1 MLALEA
7 VPEHLNLARIIFIP
21 KCEDP
26 QTPED
31 YRPISITSVALRRL
45 HSILC
50 QRWSDHLSSLN
61 SQLAFLRR
69 DGCFDGVTSV
79 NVILRDTRMARR
91 KLTMC
96 AVDVFRA
103 FDSVSHAT
111 ITRVASMYWAPAP
124 LVSYPTYC
132 YDSSNHGTLIG
143 GGRIDSL
150 LFADDMMIFAETA
163 AGMQRKL
170 NQLSAAL
177 GKSGLTINAQKS
189 RGLTLIPNGKDKTLC
204 VVLKGY
210 GIAGRPIAPISKVDE
225 FTYLGIRFNHHG
237 VAQQPLLQITRRMLT
252 EVQAAPLT
260 PIQQMHI
267 LRCFVLP
274 KVQYLGQVGFVSVSV
289 LSKADILI
297 RKMVKQSVHLPN
309 DTATSYIHARIE
321 DGGLGVESLSS
332 TIPLRHAKRLHSLST
347 LRGTRLT
354 VHHSPLSGVCH
365 NRRFES

>member
-1 MLALEA
+1 
-7 VPEHLNLARIIFIP
+7 
-21 KCEDP
+21 
-26 QTPED
+26 
-31 YRPISITSVALRRL
+31 
-45 HSILC
+45 
-50 QRWSDHLSSLN
+50 
-61 SQLAFLRR
+61 
-69 DGCFDGVTSV
+69 
-79 NVILRDTRMARR
+79 
-91 KLTMC
+91 MC

-124 LVSYPTYC
+124 LVSYPTEGVRQG
-132 YDSSNHGTLIG
+132 DSLSQLLFIMCMDDIIQQTDRNHGTLIG

-332 TIPLRHAKRLHSLST
+332 TIPLRRAKRLHSLST